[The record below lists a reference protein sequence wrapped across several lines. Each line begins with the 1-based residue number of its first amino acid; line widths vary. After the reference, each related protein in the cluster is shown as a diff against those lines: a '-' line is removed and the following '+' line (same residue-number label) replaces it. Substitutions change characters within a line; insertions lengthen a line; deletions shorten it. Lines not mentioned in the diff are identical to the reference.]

1 MANKPDKA
9 NTVKE
14 ERYNG
19 WTNYETWAVSLWIDN
34 DLVTKMYWTGQAVE
48 AALESPFCEMV
59 QDGTWTSEEAA
70 RFNLA
75 EQLKDEIADASP
87 SMEPSLYSDLL
98 QASLATVN
106 WPEIAEDI
114 LAS

>member
-9 NTVKE
+9 DTVKE

-34 DLVTKMYWTGQAVE
+34 DQASHVYWRQETARQARE
-48 AALESPFCEMV
+48 AADCEMV
-59 QDGTWTSEEAA
+59 RDAVWTASEAA

-98 QASLATVN
+98 QAALATVN